1 MSTVKSK
8 NKNKRRKVTFSLD
21 LSGAKEVILMGDFNN
36 WSSKKHL
43 MRQDGNGVWNK
54 AVLLP
59 PGSYQYKFLVDGQWR
74 EDPKNDQACFFHGL
88 SQSTSY
94 TIASRFYITR
104 LRRSKKMKFL
114 YHQIRFSTIRMMIP
128 ICLILVYHVM
138 RLFLKSIVKHFVFG
152 FSPKQRI
159 YFVLNFLS
167 FLA

>member
-36 WSSKKHL
+36 WSPKKHF

-74 EDPKNDQACFFHGL
+74 EDPKNDQTCLNCFG
-88 SQSTSY
+88 SY
-94 TIASRFYITR
+94 NN
-104 LRRSKKMKFL
+104 
-114 YHQIRFSTIRMMIP
+114 
-128 ICLILVYHVM
+128 ILN
-138 RLFLKSIVKHFVFG
+138 LTA
-152 FSPKQRI
+152 P
-159 YFVLNFLS
+159 
-167 FLA
+167 